1 MDTET
6 SVSSNNGVCATK
18 APKLCNGCRQK
29 SFWPENIQAPPPRGR
44 RLLVL
49 FGCHSPAGPRPPLF
63 FCVHPTRTSKATAVP
78 HLYVVHPCLLVV
90 LFYVSD
96 KLSASSSQR
105 PAHVLVPA
113 KIFSAGRFFPPPPSY
128 CWQGSAIKKP
138 ATTALPVTTAEP
150 ELKFRSPSFE
160 FHLRVLGMTSPR
172 PQLPPRHGKRL
183 MGCSAGALLP
193 GQHVPELLS
202 SAALCYLSLSSL
214 LPCTGERKMLPRP
227 GPHWSRAPLALEPAA
242 TARAVPA
249 HDSTP
254 TAAVTETTGRYSPK
268 PRPPRALRT
277 APTQSAGAAAARST
291 ISPRCAERRH
301 LCPPPAGA

>member
-1 MDTET
+1 
-6 SVSSNNGVCATK
+6 
-18 APKLCNGCRQK
+18 
-29 SFWPENIQAPPPRGR
+29 
-44 RLLVL
+44 
-49 FGCHSPAGPRPPLF
+49 
-63 FCVHPTRTSKATAVP
+63 VP

-268 PRPPRALRT
+268 PRPPRAPRT